1 MVSLAFTSL
10 LQLLCLL
17 SLAPVTARQSK
28 FLLFV
33 LIPFHHTPRGLW

>member
-17 SLAPVTARQSK
+17 SLALVTARQSK
-28 FLLFV
+28 FLMLV
-33 LIPFHHTPRGLW
+33 LISFHYTPHGLW